1 VAGNH
6 RTAHTGWHLLRLLR
20 WLLWAAFLGFCLMFW
35 LDRPSYVNQF
45 GHLLMWVEAVM
56 FGLPVAAVFVGFMEM
71 VMREKAGIVR
81 AKPAAER

>member
-1 VAGNH
+1 M
-6 RTAHTGWHLLRLLR
+6 TARTGWHLLRTLR
-20 WLLWAAFLGFCLMFW
+20 WLLWAAFLGFSLMFW

-71 VMREKAGIVR
+71 VTREKAGIVR
-81 AKPAAER
+81 VKPAAER